1 MRKLV
6 VRIRSYRWPME
17 ITPKLDLIVIDCPDA
32 LALARFYSELLTWP
46 LEDGSDPSWATLT
59 PPGGGISQENPD
71 GRPALAFQR
80 IDDWV
85 QPTWPGG
92 SHPQQ
97 FHLDFSVG
105 DIDAAEPQVLAL
117 GATVHEHQ
125 PSKDGGFRVYLD
137 PAGHPFCL
145 IR

>member
-1 MRKLV
+1 MTDTTAPRPV
-6 VRIRSYRWPME
+6 
-17 ITPKLDLIVIDCPDA
+17 LDLIILDCPDA
-32 LALARFYSELLTWP
+32 LALATFYGDLLGWP
-46 LEDGSDPSWATLT
+46 LEDPSDRDWATLM
-59 PPGGGISQENPD
+59 PPEGGASQDNPQ

-85 QPTWPGG
+85 EPTWPGG
-92 SHPQQ
+92 AHPQQ

-105 DIDAAEPQVLAL
+105 DINAAEPAVLAL
-117 GATVHEHQ
+117 GARVHDHQ
-125 PSKDGGFRVYLD
+125 PSTDGAFKVYLD